1 MLLKE
6 PIRLKDFNIE
16 IIFKVFMKLRK
27 KKHVKHVEKTQAALK
42 TVSRI
47 PRSSPKELSRVEG
60 FRLIKNQLVPE
71 TVKTSVFRINFNIY
85 VYIHERE

>member
-1 MLLKE
+1 MSGYEEHLYIK
-6 PIRLKDFNIE
+6 
-16 IIFKVFMKLRK
+16 M
-27 KKHVKHVEKTQAALK
+27 H
-42 TVSRI
+42 

-85 VYIHERE
+85 VYIRKRKHPVQTFQRIICGYGWRSQGIE

>member
-6 PIRLKDFNIE
+6 PISFKDFNIE
-16 IIFKVFMKLRK
+16 IILKVFMKLHE
-27 KKHVKHVEKTQAALK
+27 KKHMKHVEKTRAALK
-42 TVSRI
+42 TLSRI
-47 PRSSPKELSRVEG
+47 PWSLRKELSRMEG
-60 FRLIKNQLVPE
+60 FRLIKNRLVPE